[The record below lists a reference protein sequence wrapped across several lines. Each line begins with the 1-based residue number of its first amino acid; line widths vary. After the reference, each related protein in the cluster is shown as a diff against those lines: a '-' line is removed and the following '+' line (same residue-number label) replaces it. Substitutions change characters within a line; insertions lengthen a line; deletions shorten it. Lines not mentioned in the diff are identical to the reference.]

1 MPDLKTRLL
10 CVLKP
15 AVGPALD
22 LGKTPGGMRRNVP
35 VIGGVVE
42 GPLLEGK
49 IMPGGG
55 DWAFTRP
62 DGVLQ
67 LDVRMTVETNDG
79 AFVYVQYTG
88 VRHGPADVLAKLLK
102 GEEVDPSLY
111 YFRVVVK
118 FETSAPAYEHLNRL
132 ISVGVGERK
141 ATGPEY
147 TVYEIL

>member
-1 MPDLKTRLL
+1 MTELKSRLL
-10 CVLKP
+10 TVLKP
-15 AVGPALD
+15 SVGPALE
-22 LGKTPGGMRRNVP
+22 LGQTPGGVRRNVP
-35 VIGGVVE
+35 VTGGTAE
-42 GPLLEGK
+42 GPFLEGK
-49 IMPGGG
+49 ILPGGG

-67 LDVRMTVETNDG
+67 LDVRLTVETHDG

-88 VRHGPADVLAKLLK
+88 VRHGPADVLARVAR

-111 YFRVVVK
+111 YFRTTVK

-132 ISVGVGERK
+132 ISVGIGVRK

-147 TVYEIL
+147 TVFEIL